1 MNWEVGDYVT
11 AIYIKDII
19 YLISNHDTDSL
30 TLGKDYLVIEINEN
44 CTKVINDHCKEFG
57 YYHSRF
63 KKSLK
68 STRKAKLKKL
78 NL

>member
-1 MNWEVGDYVT
+1 MNWKVGDYVT
-11 AIYIKDII
+11 AIYINNII
-19 YLISNHDTDSL
+19 YLTTDSTDSL

-44 CTKVINDHCKEFG
+44 CTKVINDHCREFG

-68 STRKAKLKKL
+68 STRKEKLKKL